1 MCSLHP
7 LCEARPVIPTGHTT
21 PKSRD
26 RPLPTMASS
35 APQSPAHRDG
45 NSYFGTSP
53 DRPSPSKVLRLHQLF
68 MDRAAS
74 LPPRRLSSPAKKPP
88 QIRPRL
94 NQYYTL
100 DHAVSLFKSSR
111 NIVVLT
117 GAGISTSLGVPDFR
131 SANGVYN
138 LLVDSVY
145 DDPQELFHIENFK
158 ADPEEFFKQAAK
170 VFPKMQGLV
179 PSDGTASPLVPK
191 FSPTHAFIA
200 MLQAKGKLL
209 TNYTQNI
216 DGLEVAAGVSQ
227 SRLIQ
232 CHGTLATASCM
243 SCGKRVTARKYMPV
257 VQAGGVPYCKCSLEN
272 GGPKLTKTKP
282 RGRSGKKKRK
292 RDEYEDSDSE
302 ESSSRAG
309 FPKGL
314 LKPDM
319 TFFGEDIAD
328 SYAPRLRL
336 DKSKVDL
343 LVIVGTSLKV
353 EPVNEMLLN
362 IPATVPQIWIS
373 KDRCQREGVKV
384 DIELLG
390 ECDLILEEIAQRAG
404 WQDALRERLWTGC
417 KASELKPSQVKPP
430 DRIREKTRPQ
440 REDDGTPAVK
450 PERPLQI
457 RQKSNES
464 PSLTMTP
471 APEIDIKVNG
481 EGISPKRGEDNA
493 PELDEQ
499 GLQVPLKIP
508 AEMKSENGFMSAKDG
523 LGGRNPVSHDKKE
536 DRRPSL
542 KQQMTSSSAPK
553 VVVELEE
560 GTRNRWYVRRAK

>member
-1 MCSLHP
+1 
-7 LCEARPVIPTGHTT
+7 
-21 PKSRD
+21 
-26 RPLPTMASS
+26 MASS
-35 APQSPAHRDG
+35 APQSPARRDG
-45 NSYFGTSP
+45 SSYFDTSP
-53 DRPSPSKVLRLHQLF
+53 ERPSPSKLLRLHHLF
-68 MDRAAS
+68 VDRAAS
-74 LPPRRLSSPAKKPP
+74 LPPRRLSSPAKKTP

-111 NIVVLT
+111 NIIILT

-138 LLVDSVY
+138 LLEDSVY
-145 DDPQELFHIENFK
+145 DDPQELFHIDNFK

-179 PSDGTASPLVPK
+179 PSNGTAAPPLVPK

-216 DGLEVAAGVSQ
+216 DGLEMAAGVSQ
-227 SRLIQ
+227 SKLIQ
-232 CHGTLATASCM
+232 CHGTLGTATCM

-257 VQAGGVPYCKCSLEN
+257 VQAGGVPYCKCSLED
-272 GGPKLTKTKP
+272 GGPRPSTKTKQ
-282 RGRSGKKKRK
+282 RGRTGRKKRK

-302 ESSSRAG
+302 ESNGRAG

-319 TFFGEDIAD
+319 TFFGEEIAD
-328 SYAPRLRL
+328 SYAPRLKL

-343 LVIVGTSLKV
+343 LVIIGTSLKV

-362 IPATVPQIWIS
+362 IPPTVPQIWIS

-390 ECDLILEEIAQRAG
+390 ECDLILEEIARRAG
-404 WQDALRERLWTGC
+404 WEDALRERLWTGG
-417 KASELKPSQVKPP
+417 KASDPKRSQPKPHS
-430 DRIREKTRPQ
+430 DRSHEINRPKRQ
-440 REDDGTPAVK
+440 DDGSSPVK

-457 RQKSNES
+457 RQKSTEF
-464 PSLTMTP
+464 PSLTMNP
-471 APEIDIKVNG
+471 APEVNG
-481 EGISPKRGEDNA
+481 C
-493 PELDEQ
+493 
-499 GLQVPLKIP
+499 
-508 AEMKSENGFMSAKDG
+508 MSVKNDPS
-523 LGGRNPVSHDKKE
+523 RENPVRHEERE
-536 DRRPSL
+536 DEKPSL
-542 KQQMTSSSAPK
+542 KQQSKSCPAPR

>member
-1 MCSLHP
+1 
-7 LCEARPVIPTGHTT
+7 
-21 PKSRD
+21 
-26 RPLPTMASS
+26 MASS

-45 NSYFGTSP
+45 SSYFESTPGQH
-53 DRPSPSKVLRLHQLF
+53 PSPSKLLRLHHLF

-74 LPPRRLSSPAKKPP
+74 LPPRRLSSPAKKTP

-94 NQYYTL
+94 TQYYTL

-111 NIVVLT
+111 NIIVLT

-179 PSDGTASPLVPK
+179 APNGGTAPPSVPK

-227 SRLIQ
+227 SKLIQ
-232 CHGTLATASCM
+232 CHGTLGTATCM

-257 VQAGGVPYCKCSLEN
+257 VQAGGVPYCKCSLQD
-272 GGPKLTKTKP
+272 GGPKSRNTKQ
-282 RGRSGKKKRK
+282 RGRTGRKKRK

-302 ESSSRAG
+302 ESNGRASS

-319 TFFGEDIAD
+319 TFFGEEIAD
-328 SYAPRLRL
+328 SYAPRLKL

-343 LVIVGTSLKV
+343 LVIIGTSLKV

-362 IPATVPQIWIS
+362 IPPTVPQIWIS

-390 ECDLILEEIAQRAG
+390 ECDLILEEIARRAG
-404 WQDALRERLWTGC
+404 WEDALSERLWTGG
-417 KASELKPSQVKPP
+417 KASESDSKSKPSQGKSP
-430 DRIREKTRPQ
+430 DRSHETTRPK
-440 REDDGTPAVK
+440 RDDDSTSPMNVK

-464 PSLTMTP
+464 ASLTMKASSGTV
-471 APEIDIKVNG
+471 IKVGG
-481 EGISPKRGEDNA
+481 EAISPTAGAGNA
-493 PELDEQ
+493 PNSDGQLAENRPNPTGQVVE
-499 GLQVPLKIP
+499 VPLHSP
-508 AEMKSENGFMSAKDG
+508 AEIKSEKGSTSVKIDPSGKNRLIDK
-523 LGGRNPVSHDKKE
+523 KKE
-536 DRRPSL
+536 DKRSPSL
-542 KQQMTSSSAPK
+542 KQQPKASCSPPK
-553 VVVELEE
+553 VGVELEE

>member
-1 MCSLHP
+1 
-7 LCEARPVIPTGHTT
+7 
-21 PKSRD
+21 
-26 RPLPTMASS
+26 MASS
-35 APQSPAHRDG
+35 APQSPARRDG
-45 NSYFGTSP
+45 GSYFDTSP
-53 DRPSPSKVLRLHQLF
+53 ERPSPSKLLRLHHLF
-68 MDRAAS
+68 VDRAAS
-74 LPPRRLSSPAKKPP
+74 LPPRRLSSPAKKTP

-111 NIVVLT
+111 NIIVLT

-179 PSDGTASPLVPK
+179 PSNGTAAPPLVPK
-191 FSPTHAFIA
+191 FSRTHAFIA

-227 SRLIQ
+227 SKLIQ
-232 CHGTLATASCM
+232 CHGTLGTATCM

-257 VQAGGVPYCKCSLEN
+257 VQAGGVPYCKCSLED
-272 GGPKLTKTKP
+272 GGPRPSTKTKH
-282 RGRSGKKKRK
+282 RGRTGRKKRK

-302 ESSSRAG
+302 ESNGRAG

-319 TFFGEDIAD
+319 TFFGEEIAD
-328 SYAPRLRL
+328 SYAPRLKL

-343 LVIVGTSLKV
+343 LVIIGTSLKV

-362 IPATVPQIWIS
+362 IPPTVPQIWIS

-390 ECDLILEEIAQRAG
+390 ECDLILEEIARRAG
-404 WQDALRERLWTGC
+404 WEDALRERLWTGG
-417 KASELKPSQVKPP
+417 KASEPKRSQPKPHS
-430 DRIREKTRPQ
+430 DRSHEINRPKRQ
-440 REDDGTPAVK
+440 EDGTSPVK

-457 RQKSNES
+457 RQKSTES
-464 PSLTMTP
+464 PSLAMNP
-471 APEIDIKVNG
+471 APEVVVIKVNG
-481 EGISPKRGEDNA
+481 EEIPPIAGAETA
-493 PELDEQ
+493 PNSTGQVIE
-499 GLQVPLKIP
+499 VPLENP
-508 AEMKSENGFMSAKDG
+508 VEMKVENGYMSVKNDPS
-523 LGGRNPVSHDKKE
+523 RENPVRHEKRE
-536 DRRPSL
+536 DERPSL
-542 KQQMTSSSAPK
+542 KQQTKSCPAPR